1 MKSQTATVPLTH
13 TTPKSST
20 AWKAT
25 LILIPIV
32 TAGLL
37 FWLRQAQVRQL
48 TNRTISS
55 YGVLPSFELVNQDA
69 QPFGSAQ
76 LAGKIWIA
84 DFIFTS
90 CPGPCPI
97 ISSRM
102 NELQKPLAKTD
113 IHLVS
118 FTVDPEKDTPEVLRG
133 YAEKLHAQP
142 KRWDFL
148 TGSRAA
154 IYALTRDGF
163 KLAVSD
169 GSDEAGMPVH
179 STRVVL
185 VDRRGAIRGYY
196 DALAPDAVTK
206 LLADANHLFREQPK

>member
-1 MKSQTATVPLTH
+1 MKSETATVPRTPA
-13 TTPKSST
+13 TPKSST

-37 FWLRQAQVRQL
+37 FWLRQAQVQQL
-48 TNRTISS
+48 TNRTIST
-55 YGVLPSFELVNQDA
+55 YGAIPSFELVNQDA
-69 QPFGSAQ
+69 EPFGSAQ

-84 DFIFTS
+84 DFIFTT

-97 ISSRM
+97 ISTRM
-102 NELQKPLAKTD
+102 SELQKPLEKTD

-118 FTVDPEKDTPEVLRG
+118 FTVDPEKDTPDVLRA
-133 YAEKLHAQP
+133 YAEKLQAQP

-148 TGSRAA
+148 TGSRPA
-154 IYALTRDGF
+154 IYSLARDGF

-169 GSDEAGMPVH
+169 GSDETGVPVH

-185 VDRRGAIRGYY
+185 VDRHGVIRGYY

-206 LLADANHLFREQPK
+206 LLADANHLFREQPQ

>member
-1 MKSQTATVPLTH
+1 MKSETAAVPLTP
-13 TTPKSST
+13 TTRKSST

-37 FWLRQAQVRQL
+37 FWLRQAQVQQL

-69 QPFGSAQ
+69 QPFRSQQ

-84 DFIFTS
+84 DFIFTT

-102 NELQKPLAKTD
+102 SELQKPLEKTD

-118 FTVDPEKDTPEVLRG
+118 FTVDPKKDTPEVLRA
-133 YAEKLHAQP
+133 YAEKLKAQP

-148 TGSRAA
+148 TGPRAA
-154 IYALTRDGF
+154 IYSLMQDGF
-163 KLAVSD
+163 KLAVSN
-169 GSDEAGMPVH
+169 GSDEQGMPVH
-179 STRVVL
+179 TTRFVL
-185 VDRRGAIRGYY
+185 VDRQGAIRGYY

>member
-1 MKSQTATVPLTH
+1 MKSETAAIPLTQP
-13 TTPKSST
+13 TPKRSA

-48 TNRTISS
+48 TNRGI
-55 YGVLPSFELVNQDA
+55 PSLGTVPPFELVNQEGK
-69 QPFGSAQ
+69 PFGFAQ

-84 DFIFTS
+84 DFIFTT

-97 ISSRM
+97 ISTRM
-102 NELQKPLAKTD
+102 SELQKPLAKTD
-113 IHLVS
+113 IRFVS
-118 FTVDPEKDTPEVLRG
+118 FTVDPEKDTPEVLRA

-142 KRWDFL
+142 NRWDFL
-148 TGSRAA
+148 TGSRDA

-163 KLAVSD
+163 KLAISD
-169 GSDEAGMPVH
+169 GSEEAGVPVH

-185 VDRRGAIRGYY
+185 VDRHSVIRGYY
-196 DALAPDAVTK
+196 DALAPDAVTV
-206 LLADANHLFREQPK
+206 LIADANHLFREQPK

>member
-1 MKSQTATVPLTH
+1 VKSETATVLLTH

-37 FWLRQAQVRQL
+37 FWLRQAQVQQL

-55 YGVLPSFELVNQDA
+55 YGVLPAFELVNQDA

-76 LAGKIWIA
+76 LTGRIWIA

-102 NELQKPLAKTD
+102 SELQKPLEKTD

-118 FTVDPEKDTPEVLRG
+118 FTVDPQKDTPEVLRG

-154 IYALTRDGF
+154 IYALARDGF

-185 VDRRGAIRGYY
+185 VDRRGTIRGYY

>member
-1 MKSQTATVPLTH
+1 MKSETAMVALT
-13 TTPKSST
+13 PRASKRST

-37 FWLRQAQVRQL
+37 FWLRQAQVQQL

-55 YGVLPSFELVNQDA
+55 YGVLPSFEFVNQDA
-69 QPFGSAQ
+69 QPFGTAQ
-76 LAGKIWIA
+76 LTGKIWIA

-102 NELQKPLAKTD
+102 SELQKPLEKTD
-113 IHLVS
+113 VHLIS
-118 FTVDPEKDTPEVLRG
+118 FTVDPEKDTPEVLAA

-142 KRWDFL
+142 RRWDFL
-148 TGSRAA
+148 TGSRPA
-154 IYALTRDGF
+154 IYALARDGF

-169 GSDEAGMPVH
+169 SGDEAGMPVH

-185 VDRRGAIRGYY
+185 VDRHGTIRGYY